1 MWLLC
6 KSNCFF
12 VTNFPFWR
20 VQVRAEE
27 VVEVPSRA
35 DAGFAAAPVFG
46 GAALGVVALGLRGE
60 WTGCVGGQP
69 MGTPVGHTGHAIGT

>member
-1 MWLLC
+1 M
-6 KSNCFF
+6 SR
-12 VTNFPFWR
+12 TAFWR
-20 VQVRAEE
+20 VQVRAEK

-60 WTGCVGGQP
+60 WTLWDTLDTLQGHRDMKQWGGRGGCGCGL
-69 MGTPVGHTGHAIGT
+69 